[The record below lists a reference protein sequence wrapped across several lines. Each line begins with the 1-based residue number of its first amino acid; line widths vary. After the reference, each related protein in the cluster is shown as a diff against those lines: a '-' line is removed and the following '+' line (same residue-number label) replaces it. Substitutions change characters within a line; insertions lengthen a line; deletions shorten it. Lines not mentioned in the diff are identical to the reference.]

1 MANSIIS
8 TLLGSSPF
16 VVYNQ
21 STKTSTRFDVKI
33 VNASIKLTAEP
44 QRQML
49 EDGSTVTDSKTV
61 RPTRMSVDVICPD
74 LNVLDQVNSIMSDRT
89 SLYQITSRGLIFA
102 NLMVDSEFI
111 RQSPDMLSASPVR
124 MSFKQILIENVSP
137 VIFANK
143 SDSSVIERGI
153 AALNKAKDSV
163 ADLYAKISTSISA

>member
-1 MANSIIS
+1 MANSILS

-21 STKTSTRFDVKI
+21 STKSTTTFDVK
-33 VNASIKLTAEP
+33 VVTVSIKLSAEP

-49 EDGSTVTDSKTV
+49 EDGSTRTDSKTV
-61 RPTRMSVDVICPD
+61 RPTRMAVDVICAD
-74 LNVLDQVNSIMSDRT
+74 LNVLEQVNSIMGDRT
-89 SLYQITSRGLIFA
+89 SLYQITSRGLIFP
-102 NLMVDSEFI
+102 NFMVDSEFI
-111 RQSPDMLSASPVR
+111 RQSPDMLSATPVR

-153 AALNKAKDSV
+153 AALNKAKESV
-163 ADLYAKISTSISA
+163 SDLYTKISTSISA

>member
-21 STKTSTRFDVKI
+21 STKSTTTFDVK
-33 VNASIKLTAEP
+33 VVTASIKLSAEP

-49 EDGSTVTDSKTV
+49 EDGSTLTDSKTV
-61 RPTRMSVDVICPD
+61 RPTRMSVDVVCPD
-74 LNVLDQVNSIMSDRT
+74 INVLDQVNSIMGDRT

-102 NLMVDSEFI
+102 NLMVDSEFL
-111 RQSPDMLSASPVR
+111 RQSPDMLSATPVR

-153 AALNKAKDSV
+153 SALNKATASV
-163 ADLYAKISTSISA
+163 TDLYNKVSASITA

>member
-16 VVYNQ
+16 AVYNQ
-21 STKTSTRFDVKI
+21 STKSTTTFDVK
-33 VNASIKLTAEP
+33 VVTASIKLSAEP

-49 EDGSTVTDSKTV
+49 EDGSTLTDSKTV

-74 LNVLDQVNSIMSDRT
+74 INVLDQVNSIMGDRT
-89 SLYQITSRGLIFA
+89 SLYQITSRGLIFP
-102 NLMVDSEFI
+102 NLMVDSEFL
-111 RQSPDMLSASPVR
+111 RQSPDMLSATPVR

-153 AALNKAKDSV
+153 SALNKATDSV
-163 ADLYAKISTSISA
+163 TSLYTKVSASITA